1 MSIFDELKRR
11 NVFRVGAAYAVIAW
25 LLLQVADIVIDNI
38 SAPEWVFQTFM
49 LALLLGF
56 PLALFFAWAFELT
69 PEGIKKEKD
78 VDRTQSITHVT
89 GRKLDLTIIALLTI
103 GLVYFLW
110 ESRFSDQGTPTEA
123 ASAETTIQGEVAES
137 TAPLAAEGTTV
148 ENAPAP
154 QKSIAVLPFVNMSD
168 DSGNEYFSDGIS
180 EEILNALAKVR
191 ELKVA
196 GRTSSFAFKG
206 QNQDLRQIGE
216 MLGVRHIL
224 EGSVRKAGNQVRIT
238 AQLIKVDDGFHLWSE
253 SYDRELDN
261 VFAIQDEIA
270 TAILVQLKAHL
281 MEGESTVSTPVD
293 TQAYE
298 LYLLARQRVYERTA
312 ASLQLALGL
321 LDEALAVDDSYAP
334 AYALK
339 GIATI
344 LLGEDNY
351 GDMHSQR
358 SKEESL
364 PLLERALELDP
375 QLPEALAGLG
385 LWQSQF
391 QRDHKAAIEY
401 YRQALKINPSL
412 TDAGVWY
419 ATSLAILGDVR
430 QSIEIGEQLFSR
442 DPLHPAARNNLA
454 VDYVTTGQPQRS
466 LALAQKLTPIFQGQ
480 VGLKKIMGE
489 AYLNMG
495 EFALASE
502 HLNAA
507 LLQEELN
514 NSVRS
519 VYSQNLIYLMEWEEL
534 AEHGNDQLRSYG
546 LNYLGRTE
554 EALLLETR
562 EVAENGPSVSYFQL
576 LVENKRHQE
585 LISYVESRW
594 TDLANFERENP
605 ERQGY
610 GANMLG
616 FIAQSYGLLGQEEK
630 FDDAMARFKASLDAQ
645 LAMGIDNGYFSFSRA
660 FHAMLS
666 GDHDAAITL
675 LDSAFQNG
683 VTIDPRQRKAWP
695 VFQALQGDPS
705 YEDAKTR
712 MLAHLNE
719 ERAQLGLDPVT
730 T

>member
-1 MSIFDELKRR
+1 MSFFDELRRR

-38 SAPEWVFQTFM
+38 GAPEWVIQIFM

-69 PEGIKKEKD
+69 PEGLKKEKD

-89 GRKLDLTIIALLTI
+89 GRKLDFTIIFLLTI

-110 ESRFSDQGTPTEA
+110 ESRFQDQPVQSEAVSAEIGIEGQTTEA
-123 ASAETTIQGEVAES
+123 AGGDATGDDTGQSDS
-137 TAPLAAEGTTV
+137 
-148 ENAPAP
+148 AP

-168 DSGNEYFSDGIS
+168 DTGNEFFSDGIS

-206 QNQDLRQIGE
+206 QNQDLRQIGD
-216 MLGVRHIL
+216 MLGVKHIL

-270 TAILVQLKAHL
+270 AAILKQLKAHL
-281 MEGESTVSTPVD
+281 VEGESRVTTPVD
-293 TQAYE
+293 TRAYE

-312 ASLQLALGL
+312 ASIQMAIDL
-321 LDEALAVDDSYAP
+321 LDEAIELDDDYAP

-339 GIATI
+339 GISTI
-344 LLGEDNY
+344 LIGEDSY

-358 SKEESL
+358 AREESL
-364 PLLERALELDP
+364 PMLEKALALDP
-375 QLPEALAGLG
+375 QSAGALAGMG
-385 LWQSQF
+385 LWHSQF
-391 QRDHKAAIEY
+391 QRDNQTAIDYYQKA
-401 YRQALKINPSL
+401 LNINPSL

-419 ATSLAILGDVR
+419 ATSLAVLGDVR
-430 QSIEIGEQLFSR
+430 ESIRIGEELFSR

-454 VDYVTTGQPQRS
+454 VDYVNTGQPERS
-466 LALAQKLTPIFQGQ
+466 LAMVQKLTPIFPGQ
-480 VGLKKIMGE
+480 VGLKKITGE

-495 EFALASE
+495 EFAQASQYLAD
-502 HLNAA
+502 AVR
-507 LLQEELN
+507 QEELN
-514 NSVRS
+514 NSVRT
-519 VYSQNLIYLMEWEEL
+519 VYSQNLICLMEWEEL
-534 AEHGNDQLRSYG
+534 AEHGNDQFRSVG

-576 LVENKRHQE
+576 LVENKRHKD
-585 LISYVESRW
+585 LIAYVESRW
-594 TDLANFERENP
+594 TDLAHFERENP
-605 ERQGY
+605 EREGY
-610 GANMLG
+610 GANMMG
-616 FIAQSYGLLGQEEK
+616 FIAQSYGLLGQEAK
-630 FDDAMARFKASLDAQ
+630 FDDALARFGIALDAQ
-645 LAMGIDNGYFSFSRA
+645 LEMGIENGYFALSRA

-666 GDHDAAITL
+666 GDHEAAITL
-675 LDSAFQNG
+675 LDMAFQKG
-683 VTIDPRQRKAWP
+683 VTIDPRLSKAWP
-695 VFQALQGDPS
+695 VFHPLNGDPR
-705 YEDAKTR
+705 YEDAKMR
-712 MLAHLNE
+712 MLTHLNE
-719 ERAQLGLDPVT
+719 ERAQLGLEPVST
-730 T
+730 